1 MYKNQLQE
9 LAQRSCFNLPSYGC
23 TREGPDHAPRFKATV
38 NFNGEIFE
46 SPNYCSTL
54 RQAEHSAAEVALN
67 TLSRRGPSR
76 SLAAKVLDETGV
88 YKNLL
93 QETAHRAGLSLPVY
107 TTTRSGP
114 GHLPVFKCSVDLA
127 GLRFYG
133 ETAKTKKQAEK
144 NAAMAAWS
152 ALKQLSQL
160 SGLCSSSCDS
170 ESSEEQ
176 EQITIARVLANLC
189 KDEIGRVSQQ
199 QRRKLPAQRDKSA
212 AVSAYSQQ
220 YVHSELVPRFQVHQ
234 PPAPPPASKFL
245 PFIRSIFPQKTQQQ
259 QQSTG
264 PGITSTRPSP
274 VPRESYNV
282 FNKKTEICHLP
293 NYPMNNNTAITDV
306 CQPPPVRLPITRS
319 ERQEIPIP
327 LEEHQRDEDE
337 WLHGADTSSRD
348 QNAAIQGYQL
358 IDWRNSAFGSGNTS
372 SRSSYS
378 MQTPQNFS
386 YRNPNLSA
394 LQQQQSTTYRS
405 SPSSSD
411 SRCLRPLAARA
422 SPVRIRSAVPVY
434 AAPPAPRRIRPEDAQ
449 QTLASNF
456 AITSL
461 NPAPAVC
468 IRSVIPVCSAP
479 GRPPC
484 DRGEQHAESI
494 NHGEADGNEYGERQ
508 GAVDDD
514 VNASKLRLS
523 QLQL

>member
-23 TREGPDHAPRFKATV
+23 IREGPDHAPRFKATV

-76 SLAAKVLDETGV
+76 FLAAKVLDETGV

-127 GLRFYG
+127 GMRFYG
-133 ETAKTKKQAEK
+133 EPAKTKKQAEK

-170 ESSEEQ
+170 ESTEEQ
-176 EQITIARVLANLC
+176 EQITIARILANLC
-189 KDEIGRVSQQ
+189 KDETGRFSQQ
-199 QRRKLPAQRDKSA
+199 QRRKLPAQRDKSV

-220 YVHSELVPRFQVHQ
+220 YVHSELVPRFQTQQ
-234 PPAPPPASKFL
+234 PPAPPAASKFL

-259 QQSTG
+259 QQSQG
-264 PGITSTRPSP
+264 PGISSTQPLP
-274 VPRESYNV
+274 LPRESYNV
-282 FNKKTEICHLP
+282 VDKKTEICHLP
-293 NYPMNNNTAITDV
+293 NYSMNSDTMVIDNCKLPPM
-306 CQPPPVRLPITRS
+306 RLQINRS

-337 WLHGADTSSRD
+337 WLHGADTSNRD

-358 IDWRNSAFGSGNTS
+358 IDWRNSAFGSMNTS

-386 YRNPNLSA
+386 YGNPNLSA
-394 LQQQQSTTYRS
+394 LQQQQSTTYRG

-411 SRCLRPLAARA
+411 SRCLMPLTSRA
-422 SPVRIRSAVPVY
+422 SPVRIRTAVPVCS
-434 AAPPAPRRIRPEDAQ
+434 APPAPRRIRPEDAPQ
-449 QTLASNF
+449 ILASNF
-456 AITSL
+456 AVPSL
-461 NPAPAVC
+461 NLAPAVC

-479 GRPPC
+479 RRLPC
-484 DRGEQHAESI
+484 DRGEQHIKSI
-494 NHGEADGNEYGERQ
+494 KHGEADGHEYGERQ

>member
-23 TREGPDHAPRFKATV
+23 MREGPDHAPRFKATV

-46 SPNYCSTL
+46 SPNYCNTL

-133 ETAKTKKQAEK
+133 EPAKTKKQAEK

-189 KDEIGRVSQQ
+189 KDEIGRFSQQ

-220 YVHSELVPRFQVHQ
+220 YVHSELVPRFQSHQ
-234 PPAPPPASKFL
+234 PPAPPPTSKFL

-259 QQSTG
+259 QSAG
-264 PGITSTRPSP
+264 PGITSTQLSP
-274 VPRESYNV
+274 LPRESYNMV
-282 FNKKTEICHLP
+282 NKKTDICHLP
-293 NYPMNNNTAITDV
+293 NYSMNNNTVIMDV
-306 CQPPPVRLPITRS
+306 CKPPPVRLQITRS
-319 ERQEIPIP
+319 ERREIPIP

-337 WLHGADTSSRD
+337 WLYGADTSSRD
-348 QNAAIQGYQL
+348 KNAAIQGYQL
-358 IDWRNSAFGSGNTS
+358 IDWRNAAFGSGNTS
-372 SRSSYS
+372 SGSSYS
-378 MQTPQNFS
+378 MQTQNFS

-394 LQQQQSTTYRS
+394 LQQQQSTTYRNK
-405 SPSSSD
+405 PSSSD
-411 SRCLRPLAARA
+411 SRCLVPLTSRA
-422 SPVRIRSAVPVY
+422 SPVRIRSAVPVCS
-434 AAPPAPRRIRPEDAQ
+434 APPAPGRIRPGDAPE
-449 QTLASNF
+449 TLASNF
-456 AITSL
+456 AVPSL

-479 GRPPC
+479 RRPPC

-494 NHGEADGNEYGERQ
+494 KHGEADGNEYGERQ
-508 GAVDDD
+508 SAADDD

-523 QLQL
+523 QLEL